1 MTDKQIIKTEPR
13 YTAPCAPG
21 DTVYVVNCD
30 YSGAYVRDRTIT
42 RVAFETDYG
51 QQASFTKGAIGESIF
66 LDRAEAEEAAASD
79 AAQKRVKQAKAD
91 HEAYQ
96 EYIVYTAKEQ
106 SEADKLKAKEKTCRD
121 CIHHDVCTLADDT
134 RFNGDIRKHCESYKD
149 KTLCI
154 WPPCR
159 VGDAIYVIVRTFY
172 GDEIALGL
180 VEGIS
185 VNRGCR
191 DNDEVRITYTMDYA
205 MYDLAFHD
213 NETVIWPQEDEDPY
227 VFMSYE
233 AAEAE
238 LERRWKLEAGKQ
250 QLNEREENKS

>member
-1 MTDKQIIKTEPR
+1 MTDKKIIKAEPR

-42 RVAFETDYG
+42 RVAFETDNNPRD
-51 QQASFTKGAIGESIF
+51 SFTKGAIGKNVF
-66 LDRAEAEEAAASD
+66 LDREEAETTAASD
-79 AAQKRVKQAKAD
+79 AAKKLVEQAKAD

-96 EYIVYTAKEQ
+96 DYIVYTAKEQ
-106 SEADKLKAKEKTCRD
+106 SEADKLKTKDKTCRD
-121 CIHHDVCTLADDT
+121 CIHHDVCTLADDA
-134 RFNGDIRKHCESYKD
+134 RFKDDIRKHCENYKD
-149 KTLCI
+149 KALCI

-159 VGDAIYVIVRTFY
+159 VGDAIYVIVRTSR

-180 VEGIS
+180 VEGII
-185 VNRGCR
+185 VNRGCI

-233 AAEAE
+233 TAEAE
-238 LERRWKLEAGKQ
+238 LERRRKREAGK
-250 QLNEREENKS
+250 